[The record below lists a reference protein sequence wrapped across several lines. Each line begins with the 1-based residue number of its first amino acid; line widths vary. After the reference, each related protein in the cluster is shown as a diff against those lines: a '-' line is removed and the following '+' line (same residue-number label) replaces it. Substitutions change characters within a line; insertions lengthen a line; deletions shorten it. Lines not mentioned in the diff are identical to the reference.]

1 MADALVTDRVQGAYL
16 RPIRSV
22 LVVDDDFHQYDADEP
37 GNDAKRAS
45 ALWKACRTS
54 GYLCDIDNG
63 NDLINGGDPKHLANS
78 DLIILDYHLQGNDP
92 KWALELL
99 CKLAPAEHASLVVVY
114 TKDPDLMNVRLK
126 IAAHLRGGLPA
137 DKICDSTE
145 VRDLWDTVESKITQ
159 QPTESLFTDFL
170 SGNIRACKTDRPLLD
185 ELEGLGVPPKL
196 KGEVAHAHYEN
207 VLRSLVAGNQ
217 APRTD
222 GPIEMG
228 GGTNGVPPWVY
239 TNNLFVACVQKTD
252 ENLNDG
258 APVFDALKAALC
270 DWKPDFMVSAVAY
283 ARAEF
288 ARGGFQLER
297 EALSNKMLKSG
308 WLFHAWSGSPDEQ
321 TGRLKALFER
331 LIASYASRVLR
342 RMIEFGEKHVPN
354 CATPGNGPETLNAA
368 IKEFHGEK
376 KDLENGVI
384 HALNEFLVIEELP
397 GFVETGTI
405 FARQSDADNPR
416 EVFVCVTPACD
427 LVPRQPRTGTWEHRL
442 HPTRAVMAIRAEVT
456 DASQSNLEKAEENR
470 MVFLQINGKQKAITL
485 VGNAP
490 PVPILEWLFLEDMGR
505 IKEGKLY
512 AMEVSRL
519 ASEEAA
525 GNNHPSLSFAPS
537 EMRAIGQIRAIYS
550 SRILQYA
557 GQHLARIGVDFVR
570 LPTVPQ
576 AAKAAQKSGGTRK
589 AETAAKPQEPASPAA
604 PVVDASEASKTEKEG
619 G

>member
-1 MADALVTDRVQGAYL
+1 MADALVSDRVQEAYL

-37 GNDAKRAS
+37 GEDAARAR
-45 ALWKACRTS
+45 ALWRACRTS

-63 NDLINGGDPKHLANS
+63 EDLINGQEPKHLDKS

-99 CKLAPAEHASLVVVY
+99 CKLAPADHASLVVVY
-114 TKDPDLMNVRLK
+114 TKDPNLKYVRLK

-137 DKICDSTE
+137 GEICESDE
-145 VRDLWDTVESKITQ
+145 VRDQWDTVETKITQ
-159 QPTESLFTDFL
+159 QPTEAVFEDFL
-170 SGNIRACKTDRPLLD
+170 KGNIRACKTDQPLLD
-185 ELEGLGVPPKL
+185 ELGELNVPPEL
-196 KGEVAHAHYEN
+196 KGGVAQAHYEN
-207 VLRSLVAGNQ
+207 VLRGLVAGNQ
-217 APRTD
+217 APRTE

-228 GGTNGVPPWVY
+228 GGNDGVPPWVY
-239 TNNLFVACVQKTD
+239 TNNLFVACVQKND

-297 EALSNKMLKSG
+297 DALSNKMLKSG

-331 LIASYASRVLR
+331 LIASYASRVLSR
-342 RMIEFGEKHVPN
+342 TIEFGEKHVPT
-354 CATPGNGPETLNAA
+354 CETPGNGPETLKAA
-368 IKEFHGEK
+368 IKEFHSDK

-405 FARQSDADNPR
+405 FARLSDGEDPK

-427 LVPRQPRTGTWEHRL
+427 LVPRQPRDGTWEHRL

-456 DASQSNLEKAEENR
+456 NASRANLGKAEDNR
-470 MVFLQINGKQKAITL
+470 MVFLQIDGKMKAITL
-485 VGNAP
+485 VGEAP
-490 PVPILEWLFLEDMGR
+490 PVPTLEWLFLEDMGR
-505 IKEGKLY
+505 ITQGKLH
-512 AMEVSRL
+512 AMEVSKTTPDG
-519 ASEEAA
+519 AA
-525 GNNHPSLSFAPS
+525 GNGHPSLSFAPL
-537 EMRAIGQIRAIYS
+537 EMKALGQIRAIYS

-570 LPTVPQ
+570 FPADPQPKKGATRSGVAVQAVATVDVPH
-576 AAKAAQKSGGTRK
+576 
-589 AETAAKPQEPASPAA
+589 EPAPPAA
-604 PVVDASEASKTEKEG
+604 PEIDASETE
-619 G
+619 